1 MATIVNPEKPGKCKN
16 CGKTT
21 RGAYVALKNGQYSH
35 TFDCTGKKSA
45 AKTSKAKKSG
55 K

>member
-1 MATIVNPEKPGKCKN
+1 MAAIVNPVIPGKCKN

-21 RGAYVALKNGQYSH
+21 RGAYVAVKKGQYSH
-35 TFDCTGKKSA
+35 TFDCTGKKAA
-45 AKTSKAKKSG
+45 AKKTALKKPG

>member
-16 CGKTT
+16 CGKST

-35 TFDCTGKKSA
+35 TFDCTGKKGV
-45 AKTSKAKKSG
+45 AKKVATKKQG
-55 K
+55 